1 MADFY
6 LILFNAALEKRE
18 NIPHGREGFYY
29 SENGEHTWYDLCK
42 TITKELHAKGAS
54 KTHEPTTFTDEELI
68 KAIGNLVSTSN
79 VRSRRKIYLQRF
91 DNAGWGEPCARFERA
106 GARRAGSGI
115 GVEAQVHD

>member
-42 TITKELHAKGAS
+42 TIAKELHAKGAS
-54 KTHEPTTFTDEELI
+54 KTDEPTTFTDEELI
-68 KAIGNLVSTSN
+68 KAIGNLVSTPR
-79 VRSRRKIYLQRF
+79 VCPPRKMCSHV
-91 DNAGWGEPCARFERA
+91 DDTGWGEPCSWLKRA

>member
-42 TITKELHAKGAS
+42 TIARELHAKGAS
-54 KTHEPTTFTDEELI
+54 KTDEPTTFTDEELI
-68 KAIGNLVSTSN
+68 KAIGNLVSTSR
-79 VRSRRKIYLQRF
+79 VHALRKMCSLPVG
-91 DNAGWGEPCARFERA
+91 NAGWGKSRAWVKRA
-106 GARRAGSGI
+106 GAWRAGSGI

>member
-18 NIPHGREGFYY
+18 DIPHGREGFYY

-42 TITKELHAKGAS
+42 IITKELHAKGAS
-54 KTHEPTTFTDEELI
+54 KTDEPTTFTDEELI
-68 KAIGNLVSTSN
+68 KAIGNLVSTSR
-79 VRSRRKIYLQRF
+79 VYARRQLCSLSV
-91 DNAGWGEPCARFERA
+91 DNAGWGEPRAWVECAR
-106 GARRAGSGI
+106 ARRAGSGI